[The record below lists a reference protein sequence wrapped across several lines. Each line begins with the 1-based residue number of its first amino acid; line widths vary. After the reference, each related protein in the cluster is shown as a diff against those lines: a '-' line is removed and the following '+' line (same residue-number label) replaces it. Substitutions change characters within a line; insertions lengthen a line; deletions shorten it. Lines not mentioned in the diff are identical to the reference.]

1 MLGSA
6 SSGRRTTAIDGLRNA
21 IPFREEGKVGL
32 SNIYGTSDTV
42 KSLISAL
49 FIFTLSLPALGGV
62 TQDIDEQEQ
71 ALRDIK
77 QKLAEARKRA
87 AELGSKERNVLAQLE
102 HTGEQVGLTRQV
114 LSELRSKERRL
125 DREISSLNQRLL
137 SAEARLVRQN
147 AVMETRVRDIYKRGQ
162 LNDWEVLVSSGSLA
176 DVAKR
181 YKFLNLIS
189 EQDDRLCRSI
199 KGEREAIAR
208 DKADREEK
216 LVILAQVKGETELE
230 AANLRKEEEKQRKL
244 LDKVRREKK
253 SKEELAKELAA
264 SAKRMQKLLDDLE
277 RRRKAELQARKE
289 PAPLP
294 GTTYIEQ
301 NRGGLGWPVDGF
313 LHSEFGPKMHPRYNT
328 VIQNNGIDIKSRL
341 GAPVRAVAGGKV
353 AYADRFV
360 GYGQM
365 VLIDHL
371 SGFYTLY
378 GNLSDILVTA
388 GASVVNNQVI
398 GTLGTTIDGPILH
411 FEVRKGGKPVNP
423 LEWLSK
429 RR

>member
-1 MLGSA
+1 MPALY
-6 SSGRRTTAIDGLRNA
+6 IL
-21 IPFREEGKVGL
+21 L
-32 SNIYGTSDTV
+32 
-42 KSLISAL
+42 LI
-49 FIFTLSLPALGGV
+49 LSLPALAGV

-71 ALRDIK
+71 ALRDVRR
-77 QKLAEARKRA
+77 KLAEARERA
-87 AELGSKERNVLAQLE
+87 AELKSQERNVLAQLE

-114 LSELRSKERRL
+114 LAELRAKEGRL
-125 DREISSLNQRLL
+125 DREINGLNQSLL
-137 SAEARLVRQN
+137 GAEARLVRQN

-181 YKFLNLIS
+181 YKFLNLIA
-189 EQDDRLCRSI
+189 EQDDRLCRAI
-199 KGEREAIAR
+199 KGEREAIIR

-216 LVILAQVKGETELE
+216 LVILAQVKGETEHE
-230 AANLRKEEEKQRKL
+230 AANLRKEEDKQKKL

-253 SKEELAKELAA
+253 SKEELASQLAA
-264 SAKRMQKLLDDLE
+264 SAKRMQKLLDELE
-277 RRRKAELQARKE
+277 RRRKAELQARRE
-289 PAPLP
+289 PPPLP

-301 NRGGLGWPVDGF
+301 NRGGLGWPVDGSLF
-313 LHSEFGPKMHPRYNT
+313 SEFGPKMHPRYNT

-353 AYADRFV
+353 AYAERFV
-360 GYGQM
+360 GYGRM

-378 GNLSDILVTA
+378 GNLSDIMVAA
-388 GASVVNNQVI
+388 GATVVNNQVV
-398 GTLGTTIDGPILH
+398 GTLGSTIDGPILH
-411 FEVRKGGKPVNP
+411 FEVRKGGKPVDP